1 MPLDSWTKRGI
12 RNRLLPLKSEQWE
25 FVDKNEYYHSI
36 DWDHLRSA
44 AVHRDGMKCQDCGAE
59 QQDRFLE
66 VHHLRYPDEIR
77 INRIVY
83 INAKADQ
90 LENLITLCRN
100 CHRLRHGLEPL
111 SEEEVSS
118 KPNGPIYVN
127 DDEVI
132 QPLDFSP
139 SKLSFYYGVDGDED
153 ASEDEYRSRDSES

>member
-1 MPLDSWTKRGI
+1 MPLDSWTKRRI
-12 RNRLLPLKSEQWE
+12 RNRLLPLKGEQWE
-25 FVDKNEYYHSI
+25 FVDKNEYYDSI

-44 AVHRDGMKCQDCGAE
+44 AVQRDKMKCQDCGAE

-66 VHHLRYPDEIR
+66 VHHLSYPEKITIDRVI
-77 INRIVY
+77 Y
-83 INAKADQ
+83 INAKADK

-100 CHRLRHGLEPL
+100 CHRQRHGFEPL

-118 KPNGPIYVN
+118 KSNGPIYVN

-153 ASEDEYRSRDSES
+153 TSEDENRSRDSES

>member
-44 AVHRDGMKCQDCGAE
+44 AVHRDGIKCQDCGAE

-77 INRIVY
+77 INRVVY

-90 LENLITLCRN
+90 LENLTTLCRN
-100 CHRLRHGLEPL
+100 CHRLRHGYEPL
-111 SEEEVSS
+111 SDEEVSP
-118 KPNGPIYVN
+118 KPCGALYVT
-127 DDEVI
+127 DDETI
-132 QPLDFSP
+132 ASLDFSDP
-139 SKLSFYYGVDGDED
+139 RKLSFFCDED
-153 ASEDEYRSRDSES
+153 SDEDELMGPDS